1 MDHWFLI
8 FNHTLHGTWLTFF
21 RAFFPFQFDDG
32 EVAVDVDCTPMP
44 SESEGEE
51 GAEEGDA
58 GELDGYRV
66 IITFKNDKKP
76 DVMQVRAWYH
86 FSFLFPTFS
95 PHLMSSEF

>member
-1 MDHWFLI
+1 
-8 FNHTLHGTWLTFF
+8 
-21 RAFFPFQFDDG
+21 
-32 EVAVDVDCTPMP
+32 MP

-76 DVMQVRAWYH
+76 DVMQVRA
-86 FSFLFPTFS
+86 
-95 PHLMSSEF
+95 